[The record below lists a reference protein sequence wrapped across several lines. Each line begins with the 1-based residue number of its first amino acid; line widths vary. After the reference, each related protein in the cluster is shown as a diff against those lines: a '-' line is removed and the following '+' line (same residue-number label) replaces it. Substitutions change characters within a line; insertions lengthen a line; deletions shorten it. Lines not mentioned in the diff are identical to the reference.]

1 MRTPHLSTKRYGSED
16 ALQHAAFREVPAADV
31 FIHYREQTSAART
44 SESGIHRN
52 LRATCRH
59 PENRKK
65 TEHTVGES
73 RSGFQYGSVNR
84 GPRHLLP
91 IVSLIAT
98 IVRRM
103 TRTGCIA
110 ATYRTDKAMCLSG
123 QGFPKGSRSSEHCTR
138 DRIQRYSLYQDTD
151 DCVSL
156 PSVS

>member
-1 MRTPHLSTKRYGSED
+1 MLFNMPPFEKSRL
-16 ALQHAAFREVPAADV
+16 
-31 FIHYREQTSAART
+31 RT
-44 SESGIHRN
+44 SLFTIGNRRRLPGLPSPAYIET
-52 LRATCRH
+52 LEQRADIRRTV
-59 PENRKK
+59 KK

-110 ATYRTDKAMCLSG
+110 ATHRTDKAMCLSG

>member
-1 MRTPHLSTKRYGSED
+1 MIRTFFSTESVRAGNTFNVPRPIQPSGAGGVLPNNRRRPSGFQARHHIDPIKRRAGI
-16 ALQHAAFREVPAADV
+16 PG
-31 FIHYREQTSAART
+31 ITQTNAVRR
-44 SESGIHRN
+44 G
-52 LRATCRH
+52 
-59 PENRKK
+59 
-65 TEHTVGES
+65 VS

-110 ATYRTDKAMCLSG
+110 ATHRTDKAMCLSG